1 MRDDV
6 ENRFQRGSGIIWL
19 FGRGQEKGVCDFNH
33 FLSVW
38 GKQVKGSEISGRRVL
53 VGFWKNAWPTW
64 RPRRGDTG
72 TSLAGQDNTA
82 AARPWQS
89 RPAP

>member
-1 MRDDV
+1 MV
-6 ENRFQRGSGIIWL
+6 WKIGSKGEVGL
-19 FGRGQEKGVCDFNH
+19 FGCLEEDRKRESAISSH